1 MSITIKDFQP
11 INHWSLDRNG
21 DLSDSGEPLDL
32 IDETTERK
40 YRNESTQIIRFKCA
54 LLAITVP
61 IVHAA
66 AACLSI
72 AWKIMKLVT
81 FSYFWIPTRRE
92 SKYNLKERARL
103 AGQDLGRMI
112 AFPLAILGLEL
123 STLYGLLCPHDG
135 RKVYA
140 TIERAM
146 YGRSV
151 IAPCFQPHM
160 AVDDE

>member
-72 AWKIMKLVT
+72 AWKIMKLPACRT
-81 FSYFWIPTRRE
+81 AWGPFSACLAA
-92 SKYNLKERARL
+92 SKETAAR
-103 AGQDLGRMI
+103 GQV
-112 AFPLAILGLEL
+112 EKQCV
-123 STLYGLLCPHDG
+123 S
-135 RKVYA
+135 
-140 TIERAM
+140 
-146 YGRSV
+146 
-151 IAPCFQPHM
+151 
-160 AVDDE
+160 